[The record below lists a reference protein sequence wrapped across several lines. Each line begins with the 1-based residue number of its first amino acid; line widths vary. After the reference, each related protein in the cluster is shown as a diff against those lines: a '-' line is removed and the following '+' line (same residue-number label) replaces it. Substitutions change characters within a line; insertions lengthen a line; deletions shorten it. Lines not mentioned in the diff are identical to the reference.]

1 MKLGKHALITGSS
14 RGIGRAIAIKLA
26 KHGVNIAI
34 HYYKNEEA
42 ANDTLLKLR
51 EQGADGFLVQA
62 DVSNPEDISRMFNQV
77 QDKFGKLDIFVSN
90 ARPDMSAFYHSPM
103 EITLDHWRA
112 ALDSQAQAFLLG
124 TQKAAR
130 LMLDGGRIIAIT
142 YSPSGRTG

>member
-1 MKLGKHALITGSS
+1 MTGSS

-42 ANDTLLKLR
+42 ANDTLLKVR
-51 EQGADGFLVQA
+51 EQGADGFLDGFLVQA

-90 ARPDMSAFYHSPM
+90 ARPDMSGERALLH
-103 EITLDHWRA
+103 TLREA
-112 ALDSQAQAFLLG
+112 E
-124 TQKAAR
+124 
-130 LMLDGGRIIAIT
+130 
-142 YSPSGRTG
+142 